1 MNGEGMSRLAKSNLL
16 RGILL
21 ISLCSVV
28 FLPIYTFFFL
38 YPSFDKLLTERTEEE
53 AARFA
58 SHLAARLIPGNSGL
72 TKDLITPAFKQ
83 AIEQSAKDMQLVK
96 VKVFAPSGEIIYST
110 ESKDIGEIN
119 RKKYFIEIVS
129 SGGNYSQVVKKSAQ
143 SLEGQVMTRDVVE
156 TYVPLMDGLQFN
168 GAFEL
173 YYDITKSREK
183 LGRLI
188 SRSSAVV
195 FVVALC
201 LLAGVILSAMNAN
214 RNIRLRDSAEEELRK
229 HQEDL
234 ERLVEE
240 RTREIVQ
247 AHEKIEQEMLDRKQ
261 VESSLKDTEAKYRSL
276 VESTEDSIY
285 LVDQTYR
292 YLFIN
297 KKHLNRMGLLP
308 DQFLGHFYHEFHSP
322 EETSKFMEHV
332 NQVFETG
339 ASVQSEHMSK
349 RDNNYFLQTLSPVKD
364 QDGKIVAIT
373 VISKDISD
381 RKRMEEELRSLSLTD
396 ELTGLY
402 NRRGFL
408 ALADQYLKIVNRMKN
423 KISILYADLDDLKT
437 INDVFGHKEGDRA
450 IIEAAGILRETFRE
464 SDVAARIGGDEFV
477 VMPAVISNASL
488 ETVLARLHNNIALA
502 NAQAGR
508 SYQISLSYGIAFYD
522 PEEPCTIGELLD
534 RGDKM
539 MYENKKSK
547 NHRA

>member
-1 MNGEGMSRLAKSNLL
+1 MVKSNLL

-28 FLPIYTFFFL
+28 FLPVYTLFFL
-38 YPSFDKLLTERTEEE
+38 YPSFDRLLTERTEEE

-58 SHLAARLIPGNSGL
+58 AHLASRLIPVNSGL
-72 TKDLITPAFKQ
+72 TREVITPAFRQ

-110 ESKDIGEIN
+110 DPKDIGEIN
-119 RKKYFIEIVS
+119 RKKYFIEIVARGS
-129 SGGNYSQVVKKSAQ
+129 SYTQVVKKSSQ
-143 SLEGQVMTRDVVE
+143 SLEGQVMNTDVVE
-156 TYVPLMDGLQFN
+156 TYVPLMDGQQFD

-201 LLAGVILSAMNAN
+201 LLVGVVLSAVNAN
-214 RNIRLRDSAEEELRK
+214 RSIRSRDSAEEELRR
-229 HQEDL
+229 HQDDL
-234 ERLVEE
+234 EKLVEE
-240 RTREIVQ
+240 RTREIVR
-247 AHEKIEQEMLDRKQ
+247 AHQEIEKEMFEKKQ
-261 VESSLKDTEAKYRSL
+261 VEGYLQDTEAKYQSL

-285 LVDQTYR
+285 LVDKSCR

-308 DQFLGHFYHEFHSP
+308 DQVLGHDYQEFHSP

-332 NQVFETG
+332 NRVFETG
-339 ASVQSEHMSK
+339 DSVQSEHMSK
-349 RDNNYFLQTLSPVKD
+349 RDNKYFLQTLSPVKD
-364 QDGKIVAIT
+364 LSGSIVAIT

-381 RKRMEEELRSLSLTD
+381 RKRMEEELLSLSLTD

-488 ETVLARLHNNIALA
+488 GTILARLHNNIALV
-502 NAQAGR
+502 NARAGR
-508 SYQISLSYGIAFYD
+508 SYQISISYGIAYYD
-522 PEEPCTIGELLD
+522 PEEPCTIEELLD
-534 RGDKM
+534 RGDRM

-547 NHRA
+547 NHRV

>member
-1 MNGEGMSRLAKSNLL
+1 MSRLVKSNLL

-156 TYVPLMDGLQFN
+156 TYVPLMDKQQFN

-173 YYDITKSREK
+173 YYDITKSKEK
-183 LGRLI
+183 LGSLI

-201 LLAGVILSAMNAN
+201 LLAGVVLSAMNAN
-214 RNIRLRDSAEEELRK
+214 RSIRLRDSAEEELRK
-229 HQEDL
+229 HQNDL
-234 ERLVEE
+234 EKLVAE

-247 AHEKIEQEMLDRKQ
+247 AHEKIAQEMLDRKQ

-285 LVDQTYR
+285 LIDKTYR

-297 KKHLNRMGLLP
+297 KKHLKRMGLLP

-332 NQVFETG
+332 NKVFETG
-339 ASVQSEHMSK
+339 ESVQSEHMSK
-349 RDNNYFLQTLSPVKD
+349 RDSRYFLQTLSPVKD
-364 QDGKIVAIT
+364 QDANIVAIT

-423 KISILYADLDDLKT
+423 KVSILYADLDDLKT

-464 SDVAARIGGDEFV
+464 SDVTARIGGDEFV

-488 ETVLARLHNNIALA
+488 ETVLARLHNNISLV

-508 SYQISLSYGIAFYD
+508 SYQISISYGIALYD

-539 MYENKKSK
+539 MYEHKKSK
-547 NHRA
+547 NLRA